1 MLNLANGSVADG
13 RTLAGD
19 PHALF
24 EGNGLAFPDAITF
37 SYSKVAGTSTLA
49 VPYDGTAAYAVRGRV
64 LAVSDHTSLT
74 TEPTGPHQARVA
86 VWDGGTGKGA

>member
-1 MLNLANGSVADG
+1 
-13 RTLAGD
+13 
-19 PHALF
+19 
-24 EGNGLAFPDAITF
+24 
-37 SYSKVAGTSTLA
+37 LA